1 MAFALRRPSFDARSA
16 PGRVIPVEAAQLR
29 SIFLEYF
36 ATNGH
41 SIVPSA
47 SLIPHDPSLLF
58 TVAGMVPFKPYFLGE
73 EVPPFG
79 RAVTIQK
86 CFRAPDIDIIGTTQR
101 HLTFF
106 EMMGNFSFG
115 DYFKEGAI
123 QFAWG
128 LITEG
133 FGLDPERLWV
143 TVHNSDDVAEE
154 LWRDLIGVR
163 PERIQRLDEDNF
175 WDMGDTGPCGPCSE
189 IFYDKGAQFGADGG
203 PAFGGDDRFVEFW
216 NLVFMQ
222 YEKGPGGSMTELPQQ
237 NIDTGSGFERVLSIL
252 NGVESVF
259 ATDLFTPLLETA
271 ARALDTPYGRDEST
285 DVAIRRIADHG
296 RAMTMLVADGVLPSN
311 EGRGYVLR
319 RIIRRAILA
328 ARRAGSNAALSG
340 ALVDATIAKMG
351 DAYPILKKDRE
362 LIIEILEREEAGFAR
377 TLRTGMLLLE
387 EARDDVTASGSTVF
401 PGDVAFKLHDTHGF
415 PIELTNEIVAESGL
429 VVERSAFDA
438 AMSEQRARAR
448 AGSKALH
455 LADEAQYRELV
466 ERHGETEFVGRDVA
480 RYSVETTV
488 LALLV
493 GEDGTSELF
502 LDSTPFYAES
512 GGQVGDVGSI
522 VTETGRFDVVDTQ
535 NVAGGLYAHR
545 GRVTGE
551 VLPGQ
556 VAIATIDA
564 LRREAVRRNHTA
576 THLLHAGLRTVLG
589 EHVRQ
594 QGSYVGP
601 ERLRFDFSHAS
612 GLAPEETEAILTM
625 VNVEVVENDDV
636 TTIQTSKQEAEKLG
650 AVAFFGDKYGDRVR
664 VVRAG
669 AHSLEF
675 CGGTHVERLGD
686 IGQVQIVS
694 EASIGSNTRRIEAVS
709 GLGAY
714 RRSQQMEGALGS
726 VATLLKVASD
736 DVVPALERLFERQRE
751 IEKEVSQ
758 LRQAQLSAFA
768 EQLHQ
773 QTDGDA
779 VIARVDGYAGEQLRT
794 LAQDLQRRG
803 RRVVV
808 LVGVNEDKVSL
819 VVASDESLDA
829 QSAVKQLATLVGG
842 GGGGSARVA
851 LAGGRDVTAVD
862 EVLRAAASL

>member
-1 MAFALRRPSFDARSA
+1 M
-16 PGRVIPVEAAQLR
+16 EAAQLR
-29 SIFLEYF
+29 SIFLDYF
-36 ATNGH
+36 AANGH
-41 SIVPSA
+41 TIVPSA

-73 EVPPFG
+73 EIPAFN

-86 CFRAPDIDIIGTTQR
+86 CFRAPDIDIIGTTRR
-101 HLTFF
+101 HLTYF

-123 QFAWG
+123 NYAWG

-143 TVHNSDDVAEE
+143 TVHNSDDAAEE
-154 LWRDLIGVR
+154 LWRDMIGVR

-189 IFYDKGAQFGADGG
+189 IFFDKGPEFGADGG
-203 PAFGGDDRFVEFW
+203 PAFGGEDRFVEIW

-222 YEKGPGGSMTELPQQ
+222 YEKGPGGSMTELPKQY
-237 NIDTGSGFERVLSIL
+237 IAPRSGFERVLSIL

-259 ATDLFTPLLETA
+259 ATDLFTPLLDTA
-271 ARALDTPYGRDEST
+271 ARALNTGYGTDEET

-296 RAMTMLVADGVLPSN
+296 LAMTMLVSDGVLPSN

-328 ARRAGSNAALSG
+328 ARRAGSDAQLAAS
-340 ALVDATIAKMG
+340 LVDATIEKMG
-351 DAYPILKKDRE
+351 SAYPVLVKDRD
-362 LIIEILEREEAGFAR
+362 LIVEVLEREEAGFAR
-377 TLRTGMLLLE
+377 TLRTGMSLLE
-387 EARDDVTASGSTVF
+387 EARDEVTRSGSTVF

-415 PIELTNEIVAESGL
+415 PIELTNEIVGESGL
-429 VVERSAFDA
+429 SVERESFDA
-438 AMSEQRARAR
+438 AMAEQRSRARA
-448 AGSKALH
+448 ASKALN
-455 LADEAQYRELV
+455 LADEAQYRDLV
-466 ERHGETEFVGRDVA
+466 ERHGTTEFVGRDVT
-480 RYSVETTV
+480 RYTVETTV

-512 GGQVGDVGSI
+512 GGQVGDTGSI
-522 VTETGRFDVVDTQ
+522 VTETGRFEVTDTQ
-535 NVAGGLYAHR
+535 NVAGGLFAHR

-556 VAIATIDA
+556 VAVATIDP
-564 LRREAVRRNHTA
+564 LRREATRRNHTS
-576 THLLHAGLRTVLG
+576 THLLHAGLRAVLG
-589 EHVRQ
+589 DHVRQ

-601 ERLRFDFSHAS
+601 ERLRFDFSHGS
-612 GLAPEETEAILTM
+612 GVSRSEMSDILTM
-625 VNVEVVENDDV
+625 VNTDVVENDGV
-636 TTIQTSKQEAEKLG
+636 ETIQTTKQVAETMG
-650 AVAFFGDKYGDRVR
+650 AIAFFGDKYGDRVR
-664 VVRAG
+664 VVKAG
-669 AHSLEF
+669 PHSLEF
-675 CGGTHVERLGD
+675 CGGTHVDRLGD
-686 IGQVQIVS
+686 IGQIQIVS

-714 RRSQQMEGALGS
+714 RRSHEMESALGS
-726 VATLLKVASD
+726 VATLLKVSLD
-736 DVVPALERLFERQRE
+736 DVVPALERLFERQRDV
-751 IEKEVSQ
+751 EKEVAA

-768 EQLHQ
+768 DQLHARSN
-773 QTDGDA
+773 GDA
-779 VIARVDGYAGEQLRT
+779 LVARVDGYPGEQLRT

-808 LVGVNEDKVSL
+808 LVGASDDKVAIA
-819 VVASDESLDA
+819 VATNEALDA
-829 QSAVKQLATLVGG
+829 QSTVKALASLVGG
-842 GGGGSARVA
+842 GGGGSARLA
-851 LAGGRDVTAVD
+851 LAGARDASSIDKVLEAATA
-862 EVLRAAASL
+862 L

>member
-1 MAFALRRPSFDARSA
+1 
-16 PGRVIPVEAAQLR
+16 VEAAQLR
-29 SIFLEYF
+29 SIFLDYF
-36 ATNGH
+36 AANGH
-41 SIVPSA
+41 TIVPSA

-73 EVPPFG
+73 EIPAFN

-86 CFRAPDIDIIGTTQR
+86 CFRAPDIDIIGTTRR
-101 HLTFF
+101 HLTYF

-123 QFAWG
+123 NYAWG

-143 TVHNSDDVAEE
+143 TVHNSDDAAEE
-154 LWRDLIGVR
+154 LWRDMIGVR

-189 IFYDKGAQFGADGG
+189 IFFDKGPEFGADGG
-203 PAFGGDDRFVEFW
+203 PAFGGEDRFVEFW

-222 YEKGPGGSMTELPQQ
+222 YEKGPGGSMTELPKQ

-259 ATDLFTPLLETA
+259 ATDLFTPLLDTA
-271 ARALDTPYGRDEST
+271 ARALNTGYGTDEET

-296 RAMTMLVADGVLPSN
+296 RAMTMLVSDGVLPSN

-328 ARRAGSNAALSG
+328 ARRAGSDAQLAAS
-340 ALVDATIAKMG
+340 LVDATIEKMG
-351 DAYPILKKDRE
+351 SAYPVLVKDRD
-362 LIIEILEREEAGFAR
+362 LIVEVLEREEAGFAR
-377 TLRTGMLLLE
+377 TLRTGMSLLE
-387 EARDDVTASGSTVF
+387 EARDEVTRSGSTVF

-415 PIELTNEIVAESGL
+415 PIELTNEIVGESGL
-429 VVERSAFDA
+429 SVERDAFDA
-438 AMSEQRARAR
+438 AMAEQRSRARA
-448 AGSKALH
+448 ASKALN
-455 LADEAQYRELV
+455 LADEAQYRDLV
-466 ERHGETEFVGRDVA
+466 ERHGTTEFVGRDVS
-480 RYSVETTV
+480 RYTVETTV

-512 GGQVGDVGSI
+512 GGQVGDTGSI
-522 VTETGRFDVVDTQ
+522 VTETGRFEVIDTQ
-535 NVAGGLYAHR
+535 NVAGGLFAHR

-556 VAIATIDA
+556 VAVATIDP
-564 LRREAVRRNHTA
+564 LRREATRRNHTS
-576 THLLHAGLRTVLG
+576 THLLHAGLRAVLG
-589 EHVRQ
+589 DHVRQ

-601 ERLRFDFSHAS
+601 ERLRFDFSHGS
-612 GLAPEETEAILTM
+612 GVSRDEMSDILTM
-625 VNVEVVENDDV
+625 VNTDVVENDGV
-636 TTIQTSKQEAEKLG
+636 ETIQTTKQVAETMG
-650 AVAFFGDKYGDRVR
+650 AIAFFGDKYGDRVR
-664 VVRAG
+664 VVKAG
-669 AHSLEF
+669 PHSLEF
-675 CGGTHVERLGD
+675 CGGTHVDRLGD
-686 IGQVQIVS
+686 IGQIQIVS

-714 RRSQQMEGALGS
+714 RRSHEMESALGS
-726 VATLLKVASD
+726 VATLLKVSLD
-736 DVVPALERLFERQRE
+736 DVVPALERLFERQRDV
-751 IEKEVSQ
+751 EKEVAA

-768 EQLHQ
+768 DQLHARS
-773 QTDGDA
+773 DGD
-779 VIARVDGYAGEQLRT
+779 VLVARVDGYPGEQLRT

-803 RRVVV
+803 RRAVV
-808 LVGVNEDKVSL
+808 LVGASDDKVAIAVATNED
-819 VVASDESLDA
+819 LDA
-829 QSAVKQLATLVGG
+829 QSTVKALASLVGG
-842 GGGGSARVA
+842 GGGGSARLA
-851 LAGGRDVTAVD
+851 LAGGRDASSIDKVLEAATA
-862 EVLRAAASL
+862 L